1 MNQSEARLHSR
12 RTVHFRPS
20 LSPLPSFRF
29 FRGSVPRLGSGS
41 LELVPRP
48 TCQVTLCRIPV
59 CAEVS
64 SHDFGFDKSRLSV
77 TYYFMVTSL
86 TQSWL
91 FIANMSKVVVVPRLE
106 LEANLE
112 DISVARTFYI
122 LCMPSDDFGRWS
134 MGTIETTLWALHK
147 SSPRTSLAS

>member
-1 MNQSEARLHSR
+1 MPNE
-12 RTVHFRPS
+12 
-20 LSPLPSFRF
+20 
-29 FRGSVPRLGSGS
+29 RGL
-41 LELVPRP
+41 
-48 TCQVTLCRIPV
+48 VTLCRIPV